1 MINENNKI
9 MAHKISDL
17 NYCVAELARRGLSIT
32 AIEIKDRKPVITIDS
47 STKTPGGLKGGLLMQ
62 ITEGG
67 RHWETYATEL
77 EGCQVQW
84 KVAA

>member
-1 MINENNKI
+1 MENENNKI
-9 MAHKISDL
+9 IAKKMTDV
-17 NYCVAELARRGLSIT
+17 NYCVAGLAQRGLSI
-32 AIEIKDRKPVITIDS
+32 ASIVIKDRKPVITIDS
-47 STKTPGGLKGGLLMQ
+47 FHKTPGGLKGGFLMR